1 MGDEQINHSKLVRKI
16 EELLNK
22 MLIHFNIAIIIQM
35 SLSQKLELLKK
46 IEIIQSYRQLKK
58 SSNDNQQ
65 SKNEEQSN

>member
-46 IEIIQSYRQLKK
+46 IEIIQSY
-58 SSNDNQQ
+58 
-65 SKNEEQSN
+65 